1 MSCSKR
7 PTSGDLSSAKLS
19 SVLANDIPLIS
30 RGTHAWQPLAD
41 AHARSCECGTDLA
54 PRKEQTGKPE
64 NKNAGTD
71 CSGVFQRNCSVLE
84 GKRDAAAHD
93 TEVIFRPIHHVPTEI
108 VQPADVRGDANFD
121 AAAELADCLC
131 RRIGLLS

>member
-1 MSCSKR
+1 MVRPKLCRVSAREVCAIASSAESDFGAMSCSKR

-54 PRKEQTGKPE
+54 PRKKQTGKPE
-64 NKNAGTD
+64 NKTPE
-71 CSGVFQRNCSVLE
+71 Q
-84 GKRDAAAHD
+84 
-93 TEVIFRPIHHVPTEI
+93 IVPAFFKGI
-108 VQPADVRGDANFD
+108 AR
-121 AAAELADCLC
+121 
-131 RRIGLLS
+131 S